1 MHWWEMVLDENRL
14 QASKTCIGQGAASQ
28 MHFMHDS
35 NVHLIQGGLFIFLLD
50 WTGRGDFSALIYVLL
65 S

>member
-1 MHWWEMVLDENRL
+1 MHWREMVLDENRL

-35 NVHLIQGGLFIFLLD
+35 NVHLIQGPGLFIFLLD
-50 WTGRGDFSALIYVLL
+50 
-65 S
+65 